1 MTRWPR
7 LGAMVCVAATA
18 LSLTACGSDSE
29 TAETGEKQVRVL
41 IPAESP
47 IEYPHR
53 VAQAQGFFE
62 QEGLATTY
70 AYAGGSAEVLQ
81 QLVAGQGDIGVS
93 CASAIVASFTEG
105 FTQVRPIFTTVY
117 GSIFGIAVPEGSPIT
132 DPTQLAGK
140 TIGISDPAGGEV
152 PIVRGVLRAAGVSE
166 DDVELLA
173 IGEGT
178 AVALRAIQRN
188 EVDAIGGSFSDF
200 VGLQVQ
206 GQNLTM
212 LGDRSLDELPACAVL
227 ATDDYIAANPETVQ
241 GFLRASAKGV
251 LWGQQNPAE
260 MLEILREASPE
271 GFAGQLGSD
280 MVDLYLPLMAPRQN
294 EPIGAISSDSY
305 AAYFDFIGAEAPANL
320 DELVDNQFVDAANDF
335 DKAEVTGGN

>member
-1 MTRWPR
+1 MTWWPKFFSTV
-7 LGAMVCVAATA
+7 GVVAAGCA
-18 LSLTACGSDSE
+18 LTACGSGDE
-29 TAETGEKQVRVL
+29 TAEAGQTEVRVL

-62 QEGLATTY
+62 EEGITTSY

-93 CASAIVASFTEG
+93 CASAIVASFEEG
-105 FTQVRPIFTTVY
+105 FTEVRPIFTTVY

-132 DPTQLAGK
+132 DASQLAGT

-152 PIVRGVLRAAGVSE
+152 PIVRGVLRSAGISE

-178 AVALRAIQRN
+178 GVALRAIQN
-188 EVDAIGGSFSDF
+188 NDVDAIGGSFSDF

-206 GQNLTM
+206 GQNLEM
-212 LGDRSLDELPACAVL
+212 IGDQSLNELPACAVL
-227 ATDDYIAANPETVQ
+227 ATDEYIAENPEVVQ

-251 LWGQQNPAE
+251 LWGQENPDQ
-260 MLEILREASPE
+260 MLEVLREVSPE
-271 GFAGQLGSD
+271 GFEGQLGSD
-280 MVDLYLPLMAPRQN
+280 MVELYLPLMAPRPD
-294 EPIGAISSDSY
+294 EPIGAISSESY

-320 DELVDNQFVDAANDF
+320 NELVDDQFVEAANDF
-335 DKAEVTGGN
+335 DPAEVTGGS